1 MATLLLK
8 EFATYLRERG
18 SDPTLHV
25 VNQSHASGEESGG
38 PLSAA
43 EPKISQATLVEG
55 SKLATIPVGSPTAT
69 GFTHFLDGIERT
81 HLPCY
86 WAMTPTLY
94 GYTAA
99 VIRQRDSNGRMS
111 VWRALA
117 TENLFFPSSHIDPS
131 DMRRKGLQVVDTT
144 QDGEEPDDHPVA
156 MLDKARKAVNKARGL
171 IESQLAREWIDSH
184 RSDSERWLV
193 IDGSLTEVVDRAERA
208 NVIGIIKS
216 HQTQYFAIEDQ
227 RKILSL
233 APGERSSVF
242 AVIGRKRAGAYSW
255 YLRLHSNVG
264 RDVYFGLIRIEA
276 APSRETL
283 EMADQLSRWLLA
295 ERSPLSLP
303 DSRWDRLIYPIRDC
317 EQYLRSIA
325 PTRIMLEAAFSQ
337 L

>member
-1 MATLLLK
+1 LLLK
-8 EFATYLRERG
+8 EFATYLREQAN
-18 SDPTLHV
+18 DPTLHV
-25 VNQSHASGEESGG
+25 VNQSNTSAEESG

-43 EPKISQATLVEG
+43 EPKISTATLKEG
-55 SKLATIPVGSPTAT
+55 SSLAAIPVGAPTGA

-99 VIRQRDSNGRMS
+99 VIRQRNSDGKMS
-111 VWRALA
+111 TWRALSA
-117 TENLFFPSSHIDPS
+117 ENLFFPSSHIDPS
-131 DMRRKGLQVVDTT
+131 DMRRKGLQVVDTAE
-144 QDGEEPDDHPVA
+144 DGDQLGDHPVA
-156 MLDKARKAVNKARGL
+156 ILDKARKAVNKARGL
-171 IESQLAREWIDSH
+171 LESQLAREWIEFH
-184 RSDSERWLV
+184 QSDSQAWLV
-193 IDGSLTEVVDRAERA
+193 IDGSLTEVVDSADRP
-208 NVIGIIKS
+208 NVVGVIKS
-216 HQTQYFAIEDQ
+216 HQTQYFGIEDQ

-255 YLRLHSNVG
+255 YLRLHSNAG
-264 RDVYFGLIRIEA
+264 RDVYFGLVRIEA
-276 APSRETL
+276 SPTRETL

-325 PTRIMLEAAFSQ
+325 PTRIMLEAAFSG